1 MTITFHGAVR
11 SVTGSRHELQFGN
24 TRILLDCG
32 LFQGRRQ
39 DSERFNRYLGFDPAR
54 IHAVLLS
61 HAHIDHSG
69 ALPLLVKGK
78 FRGPVYMTDATKDLA
93 GILLEDSAKIQQ
105 ADCRYLNKK
114 QRRRRG
120 PKGPIP
126 YYSIKD
132 VTTIRQQF
140 EARSYDQTFRVSP
153 RIKARLT
160 DAGHILGSSS
170 VWVKYTSQGQ
180 SVSVL
185 FSGDV
190 GRYDM
195 PILRDPQP
203 SPSCDVLILESTY
216 GDRIHDET
224 LEAMR
229 TKAESLVKHVLKHKS
244 KIIVPA
250 FAVGRTQELVMRIKE
265 LVQEGRIPSI
275 PIYIDSPLAAKAT
288 QIFRLHPECFD
299 EETLKTFTS
308 QKDPFG
314 AKYIHYVG
322 SIQESQ
328 RLNAQPGPCVIIAA
342 SGMCEGGRILH
353 HLKHGIQNEKNIIAM
368 VGFQAEHTLGRKLIE
383 EWDTVPIF
391 GTPTP
396 RRAQVVRFNGLSAHG
411 DRHDLLSF
419 VHRLNPKP
427 RKVFVVHGEERQ
439 SFSLAAALQE
449 EYPKMDVIIPNL
461 HATYDL

>member
-1 MTITFHGAVR
+1 MKITFHGAAR
-11 SVTGSRHELQFGN
+11 SVTGSRHELQFGK

-39 DSERFNRYLGFDPAR
+39 DSERFNRNVGVDPET

-69 ALPLLVKGK
+69 ALPLLTKGK
-78 FRGPVYMTDATKDLA
+78 FRGPVYMTEATQDLA
-93 GILLEDSAKIQQ
+93 GILLEDSARIQQ
-105 ADCRYLNKK
+105 ADCGYLHKK
-114 QRRRRG
+114 RRRG
-120 PKGPIP
+120 HKGPTP

-132 VTTIRQQF
+132 VGIIRQQF
-140 EARSYDQTFRVSP
+140 EAIPYDHTFRVST
-153 RIKARLT
+153 RIKARFT
-160 DAGHILGSSS
+160 DVGHILGSSS
-170 VWVKYTSQGQ
+170 VWVKYTSQRQ

-203 SPSCDVLILESTY
+203 SPPCDVLILESTY
-216 GDRIHDET
+216 GDRIHEED
-224 LEAMR
+224 LEGMR
-229 TKAESLVKHVLKHKS
+229 TKAESLVKHALKYNS

-265 LVQEGRIPSI
+265 LVQEGRIPPL
-275 PIYIDSPLAAKAT
+275 PIFIDSPLASKAT
-288 QIFRLHPECFD
+288 QIFRQHPECFD
-299 EETLKTFTS
+299 EETLNTFIS
-308 QKDPFG
+308 QKDLFG

-322 SIQESQ
+322 NVQESQ
-328 RLNAQPGPCVIIAA
+328 RLNNQPGPCVIIAA

-391 GTPTP
+391 GKPTP
-396 RRAQVVRFNGLSAHG
+396 RRAQIVRFNGLSAHG
-411 DRHDLLSF
+411 DRHDLLEF

-427 RKVFVVHGEERQ
+427 RKIFVVHGEERQ
-439 SFSLAAALQE
+439 SFSLATALRE
-449 EYPKMDVIIPNL
+449 EYPKIDVIIPTL
-461 HATYDL
+461 HSTHDL